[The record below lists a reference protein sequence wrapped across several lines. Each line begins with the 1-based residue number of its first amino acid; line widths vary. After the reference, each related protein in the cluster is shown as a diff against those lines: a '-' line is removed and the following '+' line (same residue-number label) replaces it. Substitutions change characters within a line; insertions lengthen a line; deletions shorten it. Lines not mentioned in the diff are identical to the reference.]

1 MKIGDYVQLSVP
13 SSDDRQNGW
22 YKDTIG
28 LVTALGNE
36 ARAETL
42 VQISRHSSTGGIKRW
57 FHKDQLTVVTVVG
70 KIKETLD
77 FFNVQS
83 DTENIKLAELIAN
96 DIKLFLNAI

>member
-1 MKIGDYVQLSVP
+1 MKLGDYVQLSVP
-13 SSDDRQNGW
+13 SSDDRQSGW

-42 VQISRHSSTGGIKRW
+42 VQVSRHSSTGEFKRW
-57 FHKDQLTVVTVVG
+57 FHKDQLTAVTVVG

-77 FFNVQS
+77 FFNVKS
-83 DTENIKLAELIAN
+83 DTTTEKLAELIAN
-96 DIKLFLNAI
+96 DMRLFLNC

>member
-1 MKIGDYVQLSVP
+1 MKLGDYVQLSIP
-13 SSDDRQNGW
+13 NSDDRLNGW

-28 LVTALGNE
+28 LVTAFGNE

-42 VQISRHSSTGGIKRW
+42 VQVSRHSTTGETKRW

-77 FFNVQS
+77 FFNVKS
-83 DTENIKLAELIAN
+83 DTSTEKLAEFIAN
-96 DIKLFLNAI
+96 DMKLFISC

>member
-1 MKIGDYVQLSVP
+1 MKLGDYVQLSVP
-13 SSDDRQNGW
+13 SSDDSLSGW

-42 VQISRHSSTGGIKRW
+42 VQISRHSATGEIKRW

-77 FFNVQS
+77 FLNVKS
-83 DTENIKLAELIAN
+83 DTSTEKLTELLAI
-96 DIKLFLNAI
+96 DMRLFLNC

>member
-22 YKDTIG
+22 YKGTIG

-42 VQISRHSSTGGIKRW
+42 VQISRHPSTGEIKRW

-77 FFNVQS
+77 FFNVKS
-83 DTENIKLAELIAN
+83 DVTTEKLAELIAN
-96 DIKLFLNAI
+96 DMRLFLNC